1 MKRYFG
7 IDFGTTTTAF
17 AVFDPD
23 SDRCDHVGDEHGNP
37 FHSVIVLDRIMD
49 SVAYRG
55 LEAWERRTQFD
66 VEETHVVI
74 SSVKQNLS
82 HEGWPTANK
91 FWTPVMVA
99 SEVLK
104 NGMSEINNRYPET
117 EGLPIKAVM
126 AVPVDFE
133 YEERRK
139 IEDASKEAGIDVI
152 QFVSEPTAAVIGL
165 DKKPSSLENTLVFDW
180 GGGTLD
186 VSVLKIT
193 GSTIKELA
201 KMGKR
206 IGGDSLDELIAR
218 YLHYEHKNLYPDVP
232 SFDEISPIWKDRIIT
247 ESELKK
253 RVLSNELETEVY
265 LHDYCDSS
273 TLEEPIDRKTLV
285 KIIREK
291 IKECI
296 KVVESTIT
304 DAGLTVDEIDRVL
317 IVGGSSNIPIIR
329 KTLDNT
335 FGARCV
341 FPDKPDWCIAKGAAK
356 LAANSGSYV
365 LSKSIGIVLSDNSFL
380 PVLISGEPI
389 DHKEKTITLGL
400 VEDAKEARLIIAE
413 SFSERHTHGDYKV
426 IDHLMMNIPSMGYYF
441 EPFEVS
447 FKVQK
452 DLALSISTVGK
463 FKNPI
468 VHQKIYPHLKF
479 EYRMA

>member
-23 SDRCDHVGDEHGNP
+23 SDRCDHVGDEQGNP
-37 FHSVIVLDRIMD
+37 FNSVIVLDKIMD

-66 VEETHVVI
+66 VDETHIVI

-82 HEGWPTANK
+82 LEGWRTENK
-91 FWTPVMVA
+91 VWTPVMVA

-117 EGLPIKAVM
+117 EGLSIKAVM

-139 IEDASKEAGIDVI
+139 IEAAGKAAGIDVI
-152 QFVSEPTAAVIGL
+152 QFVSEPPAAVIGL
-165 DKKPSSLENTLVFDW
+165 DEKPASLEKTLVFDW

-193 GSTIKELA
+193 GGTIKELS
-201 KMGKR
+201 KKGKR

-218 YLHYEHKNLYPDVP
+218 YLHYEHKNLHLDIP
-232 SFDEISPIWKDRIIT
+232 SFDELSPIWKDRIIT

-253 RVLSNELETEVY
+253 RVLSNEQETEVY
-265 LHDYCDSS
+265 LHGYCDSS
-273 TLEEPIDRKTLV
+273 ALEDLLDRTTLV

-291 IKECI
+291 IRECME
-296 KVVESTIT
+296 VVKSTIT

-329 KTLDNT
+329 KTMDDT

-341 FPDKPDWCIAKGAAK
+341 FPEEPDWCIAKGAAK

-400 VEDAKEARLIIAE
+400 VEDTKEARLIIAE
-413 SFSERHTHGDYKV
+413 SFSERHTHGDYKM
-426 IDHLMMNIPSMGYYF
+426 IEHLMMNIPAIGYYF

-447 FKVQK
+447 LKVQK
-452 DLALSISTVGK
+452 DLSLSISAVGK
-463 FKNPI
+463 FQDAFTY
-468 VHQKIYPHLKF
+468 QKIYPHLKF